1 METTLALFLAFR
13 VAIFLT
19 RAVPLRV
26 SYSLARIAGLAAFYA
41 WPGGR
46 RRSIQNLRRV
56 VGGDPRAA
64 KRYARRSFGNYLVY
78 LVDFVRFMGTDP
90 DEVRRRVLVE
100 PDLWARIHAE
110 RHGNGIVFM
119 TMHYG
124 NWDLG
129 ASILVLNGFAL
140 SAIADEFQ
148 NRRVND
154 LVIGSRRHLGMNII
168 PVGHLGPGILRALR
182 NDDVVALLVDIPQA
196 EGGVDVEFF
205 GATIRVSDGP
215 ARIALRAG
223 SSVVVATVPRLH
235 SWTDAVTADVAIVEF
250 TPTGDAEDDVRG
262 LTQAVF
268 TDLEG
273 LVRQHPDQ
281 WYIFR
286 SLWLDDRA
294 ALAVSA
300 PAQG

>member
-1 METTLALFLAFR
+1 MMETTLALFLAFR
-13 VAIFLT
+13 VAIFLM
-19 RAVPLRV
+19 RAIPLRV
-26 SYSLARIAGLAAFYA
+26 SYSLARMVGFAAFYA

-64 KRYARRSFGNYLVY
+64 RRYARRSFGNYLVY
-78 LVDFVRFMGTDP
+78 LVDFVRFVGTDA
-90 DEVRRRVLVE
+90 DEVRRRVVVE
-100 PDLWARIHAE
+100 ADLWERVHAE
-110 RHGNGIVFM
+110 RHGNGVVFM

-129 ASILVLNGFAL
+129 ASILVLNGFAI
-140 SAIADEFQ
+140 SAIVDEFR
-148 NRRVND
+148 NPRVNQ

-168 PVGHLGPGILRALR
+168 PVGHVGPGILRALR
-182 NDDVVALLVDIPQA
+182 NDDGVALLVDVPQA

-205 GATIRVSDGP
+205 GSTIRVADGP

-223 SSVVVATVPRLH
+223 ASVVVAAMPRLH
-235 SWTDAVTADVAIVEF
+235 RWTDTVVAEVAMIRF

-262 LTQAVF
+262 LTQAIF

-273 LVRQHPDQ
+273 LVRKHPDQ

-294 ALAVSA
+294 
-300 PAQG
+300 PAASTEARA